1 MRITFF
7 LFLSRSTGIELCL
20 NCLILDFLKSLVN
33 PISRSNLLRE
43 ILYWPVAY
51 LGFKP
56 PINEVQP
63 AIQCKTSSLV
73 PTILRHG
80 VFFVR
85 NKYTSTTTLFTVY
98 YHCSCV
104 SHNSLN
110 MARNAVFFWGKIL
123 KLSEKCPST
132 FRASAFLEIFF
143 LILLKKKIFRND
155 LSVLTFVILMTLLS
169 F

>member
-1 MRITFF
+1 MRITQSRKRLISLYIF
-7 LFLSRSTGIELCL
+7 LSLSRSTGIELCL

-110 MARNAVFFWGKIL
+110 MARNAVFFWVK
-123 KLSEKCPST
+123 
-132 FRASAFLEIFF
+132 FLNSQKNVRLHFVQAHFWRYFF
-143 LILLKKKIFRND
+143 
-155 LSVLTFVILMTLLS
+155 
-169 F
+169 

>member
-1 MRITFF
+1 MRITQSRKRLISLYIF

-110 MARNAVFFWGKIL
+110 MARNAVFFWVK
-123 KLSEKCPST
+123 
-132 FRASAFLEIFF
+132 FLNSQKNVRLHFVQAHFWRYFF
-143 LILLKKKIFRND
+143 
-155 LSVLTFVILMTLLS
+155 
-169 F
+169 

>member
-1 MRITFF
+1 MRITQSRKRLISLYIF

-20 NCLILDFLKSLVN
+20 NCLIFDFLKSLVN

-63 AIQCKTSSLV
+63 AIQCKTSSNYRSLV
-73 PTILRHG
+73 PTTLRHR

-104 SHNSLN
+104 SLNSLN
-110 MARNAVFFWGKIL
+110 MARNTVFLNSQKNVRLHFEQAHFWRYIF
-123 KLSEKCPST
+123 LSC
-132 FRASAFLEIFF
+132 
-143 LILLKKKIFRND
+143 
-155 LSVLTFVILMTLLS
+155 
-169 F
+169 

>member
-1 MRITFF
+1 MRITQSRKRLISLYIF

-63 AIQCKTSSLV
+63 AIQCKTSSNYRSLV
-73 PTILRHG
+73 PTTLRHG

-110 MARNAVFFWGKIL
+110 MARNTVFWGYN
-123 KLSEKCPST
+123 S
-132 FRASAFLEIFF
+132 
-143 LILLKKKIFRND
+143 
-155 LSVLTFVILMTLLS
+155 
-169 F
+169 

>member
-1 MRITFF
+1 MRITQSRKRLISLYIF
-7 LFLSRSTGIELCL
+7 LSLSRSTGIELCL

-110 MARNAVFFWGKIL
+110 MARNAVFFWVK
-123 KLSEKCPST
+123 
-132 FRASAFLEIFF
+132 FLNSQKNDRLHFEQAHFWRYFF
-143 LILLKKKIFRND
+143 
-155 LSVLTFVILMTLLS
+155 
-169 F
+169 

>member
-1 MRITFF
+1 MRITQSHKRLISLYIF

-98 YHCSCV
+98 YYCSCV

-110 MARNAVFFWGKIL
+110 MARNAVFFWVK
-123 KLSEKCPST
+123 
-132 FRASAFLEIFF
+132 FLNSQKNVRLHFVQAHFWRYFF
-143 LILLKKKIFRND
+143 
-155 LSVLTFVILMTLLS
+155 
-169 F
+169 